1 MTVDF
6 ISLKLYIVKVIWKQ
20 PKGREESAMGRIVRF
35 AVQGNAHFSFMQA
48 RYAGRYYRGQ
58 NSRTG

>member
-6 ISLKLYIVKVIWKQ
+6 IPLKLYIVKVNWKQ
-20 PKGREESAMGRIVRF
+20 PKGREESAMGRTVCF
-35 AVQGNAHFSFMQA
+35 ADQTNAHFSFMKA

-58 NSRTG
+58 ISRTG